1 MRWLALSHNTAEGW
15 GPGGG
20 QGDRVRKA
28 HLGDLPLV
36 KRGLQDLV
44 VLDEV
49 VLELCVEVDLF
60 HGDFALP
67 WRTRR

>member
-1 MRWLALSHNTAEGW
+1 MRWLALSHNTAEDW

-60 HGDFALP
+60 HRDFALP